1 MACAGV
7 CGGMTTGEGFVQQWV
22 MDLSALW
29 YVVNVA
35 VDVVDGASNV
45 GLWMVGWR
53 TGVVLENVR
62 EGSVADADVRNAC
75 VVDGV

>member
-1 MACAGV
+1 M
-7 CGGMTTGEGFVQQWV
+7 
-22 MDLSALW
+22 
-29 YVVNVA
+29 VNVA
-35 VDVVDGASNV
+35 EDVVDGASNV
-45 GLWMVGWR
+45 GLWILWWR